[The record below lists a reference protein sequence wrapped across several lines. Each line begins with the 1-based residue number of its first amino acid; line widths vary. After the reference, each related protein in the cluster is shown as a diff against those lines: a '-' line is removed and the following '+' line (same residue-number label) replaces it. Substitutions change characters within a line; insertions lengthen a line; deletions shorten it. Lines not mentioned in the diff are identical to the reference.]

1 MVCGIDPMSATKT
14 IALLGYE
21 PPAVKA
27 GEVVVPIRINGGLHE
42 LRGSPALL
50 RALAGDVLGVLA
62 PDPRAGRR
70 LNPNAP
76 RRRKRAT
83 AARIADYRAA
93 WSRYITTPGLNID
106 TLAAEL
112 GLTQQSL
119 SYWFR
124 KFRRQSGAPAVK
136 PNGKL

>member
-1 MVCGIDPMSATKT
+1 MSAALKP

-27 GEVVVPIRINGGLHE
+27 GEVVVPIRINGGLFE
-42 LRGSPALL
+42 LRGAPGVM
-50 RALAGDVLGVLA
+50 RALAGDILAVLA
-62 PDPRAGRR
+62 PDARAGRV
-70 LNPNAP
+70 LNPNY
-76 RRRKRAT
+76 RRRQKRAT
-83 AARIADYRAA
+83 AARVEEYHAA
-93 WSRYITTPGLNID
+93 WRRYISSPRLSID

-124 KFRRQSGAPAVK
+124 KFRREPGAPSLK
-136 PNGKL
+136 PSGKL